1 MRSHIYSALAFVI
14 ILVSC
19 KSKEPA
25 KEVDDLMFV
34 TYHKLDSL
42 ISTRHLDSIPLLLT
56 PKSKDFYHKITDP
69 KNLNL
74 DSIISIG
81 IRYRVPYFAMK
92 YLGSCGD
99 HMKST
104 DDPLDF
110 FRYLAAKDISI
121 FPKEHGYTL
130 YKEESRIENAAW
142 IAISRKDKG
151 VNKVNWIKLVKSE
164 RGTYQYD
171 LIYNL
176 KLEERINRKIFKN
189 QRKKHLKLSDEEFI
203 EMYYPTFD
211 KQECEI

>member
-1 MRSHIYSALAFVI
+1 MRTLVFCL
-14 ILVSC
+14 ILSMLMLFSC
-19 KSKEPA
+19 KPKEPT
-25 KEVDDLMFV
+25 KEVDDQMFEA
-34 TYHKLDSL
+34 YQKLDSL
-42 ISTRHLDSIPLLLT
+42 IHNGRLDFLPQLLT
-56 PKSKDFYHKITDP
+56 PKSKDFYYKITDP

-92 YLGSCGD
+92 YFGSCGD

-104 DDPLDF
+104 SDALDF
-110 FRYLAAKDISI
+110 FRYLGAKDISI
-121 FPKEHGYTL
+121 FPENHGYAV

-142 IAISRKDKG
+142 VAISRKDKG

-164 RGTYQYD
+164 EGIYQYD

-189 QRKKHLKLSDEEFI
+189 QRKKHLKLNDEEFI
-203 EMYYPTFD
+203 EMYFPTFD
-211 KQECEI
+211 TQECEI